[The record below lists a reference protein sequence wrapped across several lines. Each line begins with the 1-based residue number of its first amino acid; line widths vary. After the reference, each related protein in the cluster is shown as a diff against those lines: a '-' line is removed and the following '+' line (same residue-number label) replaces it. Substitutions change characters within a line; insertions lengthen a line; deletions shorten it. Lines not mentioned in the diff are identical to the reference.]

1 MAFNNRVLTT
11 TQDKIMPSVVDAI
24 LKSNV
29 FLTRMLSKT
38 KKWSG
43 ETMKFPLKYQKGV
56 GGSSFAG
63 FDLLSTSASD
73 TRVNLAF
80 DFKSYSTPI
89 ALPLTELTV
98 NGVSETKVID
108 LMAVECKS
116 KAEDMAD
123 DIGTLFYADGTGNA
137 GKDFLGLS
145 AIVDDGTNA
154 ATYGGLTRAAY
165 PVLNSTV
172 TASGGTLTLAKM
184 ETMYNAITDGS
195 QQPTLITTTPTIFG
209 FYATLLTPQEQ
220 IYKTEPMM
228 KGGATGGTG
237 FTALYFKGMPMIADR
252 KCTSQTMYFINEDY
266 INFYAAPLEGTMP
279 IKYKAVDIRGN
290 DYSDVMGLGF
300 TWSDFIKPT
309 NQAALIGHVYL
320 AGELISENPGRHGKL
335 TGITTV

>member
-29 FLTRMLSKT
+29 FLTRMLAKT

-43 ETMKFPLKYQKGV
+43 ETLKFPLKYQKGV
-56 GGSSFAG
+56 GGSSFSG
-63 FDLLSTSASD
+63 YDLLSTAASD
-73 TRVNLAF
+73 TRINLTF

-98 NGVSETKVID
+98 NAASETKVID
-108 LMAVECKS
+108 LAAVEAKS

-123 DIGTLFYADGTGNA
+123 DIGTIFYADGTGNN

-154 ATYGGLTRAAY
+154 ATYGGLTRAAF

-184 ETMYNAITDGS
+184 ETMHNAITDGS
-195 QQPTLITTTPTIFG
+195 QQPTMIDTTPTIFG
-209 FYATLLTPQEQ
+209 LYATLLTPQER
-220 IYKTEPMM
+220 IYKTEPIM
-228 KGGATGGTG
+228 KGGAAGGTG
-237 FTALYFKGMPMIADR
+237 FNTLYFKGIPVIADR
-252 KCTSQTMYFINEDY
+252 KCTSQTMYFLNEDY
-266 INFYAAPLEGTMP
+266 LNFYAAPLEGTTP

-300 TWSDFIKPT
+300 TWSDFIKPV
-309 NQAALIGHVYL
+309 NQAALVAHVYL